1 MPGAFAPGLVLYGQT
16 DAMEQPEHDLRP
28 YGSATQASP
37 QRMISIVLVALIHL
51 GAIYAL
57 ATGLAQNLYKKTVQ
71 EFKAEVIPPKQEVV
85 KPPPPPP
92 PELQKPPPP
101 FVPPPDI
108 VIQTESAPTNTI
120 TVQSKVSTPTPPPP
134 KPAAPAGITAP
145 VSYAQGHNCGVRYY
159 PPIAVRLNQEGVVK
173 VRISVSAEGAVSNAE
188 VVGSSGHDSLDQATV
203 KCVMAGWHYKPAMQ
217 NGTPIAS
224 TIEANVQWKLQ

>member
-1 MPGAFAPGLVLYGQT
+1 
-16 DAMEQPEHDLRP
+16 
-28 YGSATQASP
+28 
-37 QRMISIVLVALIHL
+37 MISIVLVALIHL

-108 VIQTESAPTNTI
+108 VIQNEPAQTNTI
-120 TVQSKVSTPTPPPP
+120 TVQSKVSTPPPTPP
-134 KPAAPAGITAP
+134 KVVAPTGITAP
-145 VSYAQGHNCGVRYY
+145 VSYGKGHDCADRYY
-159 PPIAVRLNQEGVVK
+159 PPIALRLNQEGTVK
-173 VRISVSAEGAVSNAE
+173 VRITVAADGSVTNAE

-203 KCVMAGWHYKPAMQ
+203 KCVMGGWHYKPAMQ
-217 NGTPIAS
+217 DGKPIAAA
-224 TIEANVQWKLQ
+224 TEASVQWKVQ

>member
-1 MPGAFAPGLVLYGQT
+1 MPGAFASGLVLCGLS

-28 YGSATQASP
+28 YGTATQATP
-37 QRMISIVLVALIHL
+37 QRALSIALVILIHL

-71 EFKAEVIPPKQEVV
+71 ELKAEVIPPKLDTV

-92 PELQKPPPP
+92 PELAKPPPP

-108 VIQTESAPTNTI
+108 VITNETAPTNTI
-120 TVQSKVSTPTPPPP
+120 TVQSKVATPPPP
-134 KPAAPAGITAP
+134 KVEAPSGITAP
-145 VSYAQGHNCGVRYY
+145 VSYGKGHNCGDRFY
-159 PPIAVRLNQEGVVK
+159 PPIAVRLNQTGVTR
-173 VRISVSAEGAVSNAE
+173 VRITVAADGNVTDAS

-203 KCVMAGWHYKPAMQ
+203 KCVLAGWHYKPAMQ
-217 NGTPIAS
+217 NGQPIAAQ
-224 TIEANVQWKLQ
+224 TEATVEWKLQ